1 MRHFSRTTLI
11 SAVCAFLVTAAPA
24 YADEVSDF
32 TVNATVAA
40 TGDLNIEEK
49 ILVDFG
55 NNKKHGLLRKIP
67 TYFAS
72 DNAELDLI
80 SAECP
85 PGKACPKVISQL
97 HQSLQLKL
105 GEPKVL
111 ISGKHTYRLKYVIKN
126 PATTAGNTLSYEWS
140 PNGKNWQMPIKTMT
154 VNLKGISPAVCKSL
168 VTVKEDGLPGAT
180 IYGTSGNYK
189 VSAHDLQPG
198 QVVLLKIS
206 LSAPSGQILS
216 SSTTANKKTGILQ
229 SLTSLD
235 HNVQV
240 GLWIVVIVGFALV
253 LAALVKSQSNCSC
266 RCGPVCSCMCGC
278 RKGCT
283 CQSTSF
289 KEEPVT
295 ARRSVFGSGY
305 NSYGNNDN
313 YNNYN
318 DNYDSWSSNSSSSSS
333 SWSSS
338 DSSSS
343 SSDSGGSGDGGGGDS
358 W

>member
-1 MRHFSRTTLI
+1 MRHFSRPTLI
-11 SAVCAFLVTAAPA
+11 SAVFAFLVTAAPA
-24 YADEVSDF
+24 YAEEVSDF
-32 TVNATVAA
+32 TVKATVAA
-40 TGDLNIEEK
+40 TGDLTVEEK

-55 NNKKHGLLRKIP
+55 KDKKHGLLRRIP

-85 PGKACPKVISQL
+85 PGKACPRVIAQL

-105 GEPKVL
+105 GDPKVL
-111 ISGKHTYRLKYVIKN
+111 ISGKHTYRLNYVIKN
-126 PATTAGNTLSYEWS
+126 PARISGNTLSYQWS
-140 PNGKNWQMPIKTMT
+140 PNGANWQMPIKSMT
-154 VNLKGISPAVCKSL
+154 VNLNGISPAVCKSL
-168 VTVKEDGLPGAT
+168 AVAKDDRLSSAT
-180 IYGTSGNYK
+180 MTGTSGSYK

-198 QVVLLKIS
+198 QVVSIKIS
-206 LSAPSGQILS
+206 LPAAS
-216 SSTTANKKTGILQ
+216 SQVPAASTTANKKTGILQ
-229 SLTSLD
+229 SLNSLD

-240 GLWIVVIVGFALV
+240 GLWIIVIVGFVLV

-289 KEEPVT
+289 KEEPVS
-295 ARRSVFGSGY
+295 ARRAVFGSGY
-305 NSYGNNDN
+305 NSYGNN
-313 YNNYN
+313 NNYDN
-318 DNYDSWSSNSSSSSS
+318 NYDSWSSSDSSSSS

-343 SSDSGGSGDGGGGDS
+343 SSDSGGSGDSGGGDS

>member
-1 MRHFSRTTLI
+1 MRHFSRPILI
-11 SAVCAFLVTAAPA
+11 AAVCAFLVTTAPA
-24 YADEVSDF
+24 YAEEISDF
-32 TVNATVAA
+32 SVNATVAA
-40 TGDLNIEEK
+40 TGDLNVEEK
-49 ILVDFG
+49 IFVDFG
-55 NNKKHGLLRKIP
+55 KDKKHGLLRKIP

-85 PGKACPKVISQL
+85 PGKACPKVVSQL

-111 ISGKHTYRLKYVIKN
+111 ISGKHIYRLKYVIKD
-126 PATTAGNTLSYEWS
+126 PARTSGNTLSYQWS
-140 PNGKNWQMPIKTMT
+140 PNGKNWHIPIKTMT
-154 VNLKGISPAVCKSL
+154 VNLSGVSPAVCKSL
-168 VTVKEDGLPGAT
+168 VAAREDSIPGAT
-180 IYGTSGNYK
+180 ITGGSGNYK
-189 VSAHDLQPG
+189 ISAHDLQPG
-198 QVVLLKIS
+198 QGVSLKIS
-206 LSAPSGQILS
+206 LSAPSSQILPS
-216 SSTTANKKTGILQ
+216 RTTANKKTGILQ

-240 GLWIVVIVGFALV
+240 GLWIIVIVGIVLV

-289 KEEPVT
+289 KEEPVS
-295 ARRSVFGSGY
+295 ARRAVFGSGY
-305 NSYGNNDN
+305 NSYSNSDNDI
-313 YNNYN
+313 YN

-333 SWSSS
+333 WSSS
-338 DSSSS
+338 DSGGS
-343 SSDSGGSGDGGGGDS
+343 SSDSGGSGDSGGGDS

>member
-1 MRHFSRTTLI
+1 MRHFSRPTLI
-11 SAVCAFLVTAAPA
+11 SAVFAFLAIAAPV

-32 TVNATVAA
+32 AVNATVTA
-40 TGDLNIEEK
+40 TGDLNVEEK

-55 NNKKHGLLRKIP
+55 KNKKHGLLRKIP
-67 TYFAS
+67 IYFAS

-85 PGKACPKVISQL
+85 PGKACPRVISQL
-97 HQSLQLKL
+97 NQSLQLKL

-111 ISGKHTYRLKYVIKN
+111 VSGKHTYRLQYVIKK
-126 PATTAGNTLSYEWS
+126 PARNTGNTLSYEWS

-154 VNLKGISPAVCKSL
+154 VNLKGANPAVDKSL
-168 VTVKEDGLPGAT
+168 VAAKEDRLPSAT
-180 IYGTSGNYK
+180 IAGASGSYK
-189 VSAHDLQPG
+189 VSAHDLEPG
-198 QVVLLKIS
+198 QVVSLKIS
-206 LSAPSGQILS
+206 LSAPSSQIPAR
-216 SSTTANKKTGILQ
+216 STTVNPKTGILP

-240 GLWIVVIVGFALV
+240 VLWIVVVVGIVLV

-305 NSYGNNDN
+305 NSYSNNDS
-313 YNNYN
+313 Y
-318 DNYDSWSSNSSSSSS
+318 DNWSSSSSSNSSS
-333 SWSSS
+333 WSAS

-343 SSDSGGSGDGGGGDS
+343 SSDSGGSGDSGGGDS

>member
-1 MRHFSRTTLI
+1 MRHFSRPTLI

-126 PATTAGNTLSYEWS
+126 PAKTAGNTLSYEWS

-154 VNLKGISPAVCKSL
+154 VNLNGISPAVCKSL
-168 VTVKEDGLPGAT
+168 VTAKEDGLPGAT

-240 GLWIVVIVGFALV
+240 GLWIIVIVGFVLV

-289 KEEPVT
+289 KEEPVS

-313 YNNYN
+313 YSNNY
-318 DNYDSWSSNSSSSSS
+318 DNWDSNSSSSSS

-343 SSDSGGSGDGGGGDS
+343 SSDSGGSGDSGGGDS